1 MAIEFDFNKNPSP
14 NNPTEISKR
23 LKTQA
28 KNVYNTMVGMFIRT
42 SKMFW
47 NNPNATPEEIAEA
60 LGTDAKKLFELH
72 YKLGQFIAEINPSD
86 IAEVSPLIGSFTIN
100 EDGTVTVLPGDGTVV
115 SGDGTVVEPPNDII

>member
-1 MAIEFDFNKNPSP
+1 MAIEFDFNKNPAP
-14 NNPTEISKR
+14 NNPAEISKR

-47 NNPNATPEEIAEA
+47 NNPNATPDEIAEA

-72 YKLGQFIAEINPSD
+72 YKLGNFIAEINPSD
-86 IAEVSPLIGSFTIN
+86 ISEVSNIIGKFTIN
-100 EDGTVTVLPGDGTVV
+100 EDGTVTVLPNDGTMV
-115 SGDGTVVEPPNDII
+115 DPPNNII